1 MKSHA
6 YLKAAVLAAAAL
18 CLSSTALADSPE
30 WMSGWKADPSG
41 STGEIPPG
49 TATLREIISP
59 RRAGDMVRLRLTNR
73 QGLYPVSLSQ
83 VWVGTQ
89 QSGAQLV
96 PGSNR
101 QLTFGGRTDIAL
113 LPGEDV
119 VSDPLPYKVTSF
131 TKLAISMQA
140 NGYMG
145 IPTQSST
152 HSVSRETN
160 YFSVVPAFNGG
171 GADKESSAGFQ
182 PFTLTAGVTFQ
193 ASWHYIA
200 GLDVQSMMAAK
211 PRVVVAFGDSI
222 TDGLT
227 VNPATDNTFVEN
239 LATLGA
245 EERYPDFLQRRLDAA
260 GKYKNFTVVNAGIA
274 GNRLTAGPYAP
285 FFGPRALDR
294 LETDVLAVPGVT
306 DVIAHFGINDI
317 AFDTNAQ
324 VSGSRAIGQTL
335 IAGYQELIT
344 RLRARG
350 VRTILG
356 TIMPA
361 RGAGLGAASPK
372 VNGGVAHGTEI
383 TDSLRIEVNNWILGP
398 GKTLAAGV
406 IDFDACMRDPRNTS
420 YINPAYNSGDNLHP
434 TGVGYSVMAGCID
447 LATIFP

>member
-1 MKSHA
+1 MMKSHA
-6 YLKAAVLAAAAL
+6 RLKAAVLAMAAI
-18 CLSSTALADSPE
+18 CLSSAVVADTPKWVSV
-30 WMSGWKADPSG
+30 WKADPSG
-41 STGEIPPG
+41 STGEIPTG
-49 TATLREIISP
+49 TQTLREIISP

-73 QGLYPVSLSQ
+73 QGMYPVSLSQ
-83 VWVGTQ
+83 VWLGTQ

-113 LPGEDV
+113 MPGQDA
-119 VSDPLPYKVTSF
+119 VSDPVPYKVASF

-140 NGYMG
+140 NGYLG
-145 IPTQSST
+145 IPMQSST

-160 YFSVVPAFNGG
+160 YFSVVPTFTGG
-171 GADKESSAGFQ
+171 GADKESGAGFQ

-200 GLDVQSMMAAK
+200 GLDVQTMDPK

-227 VNPATDNTFVEN
+227 VNPTTDNTFIEN
-239 LATLGA
+239 LANLGT
-245 EERYPDFLQRRLDAA
+245 EERYPDFLQRRFDAIP
-260 GKYKNFTVVNAGIA
+260 KYKSFTMVNAGIA
-274 GNRLTAGPYAP
+274 GNRLTAGPFAP

-294 LETDVLAVPGVT
+294 LDTDVLAVPGVT

-317 AFDTNAQ
+317 AFDLNAQ
-324 VSGSRAIGQTL
+324 ISGSRAIGQTV

-344 RLRARG
+344 RLHARG
-350 VRTILG
+350 VRIILG

-361 RGAGLGAASPK
+361 RGAGLGSASPL

-383 TDSLRIEVNNWILGP
+383 TDSIRIDVNNWILGP
-398 GKTLAAGV
+398 GKALADGV

-420 YINPAYNSGDNLHP
+420 YLNPAYNSGDNLHP
-434 TGVGYSVMAGCID
+434 TGVGYSVMAGCVD
-447 LATIFP
+447 LAATFP